1 MHLLDL
7 TLPTPAENLACDE
20 ALLDLCEEGGAGE
33 VLRFW
38 EPREYF
44 VVVGY
49 ANKVASEVNVNACR
63 GLVQPDGTI
72 KEVLSSPSPPAEGG
86 EGRGEEGRVPLG
98 LPSPHSSVV
107 GRGRSRSARGIPIL
121 RRCSGG
127 GTVLQGPGCLN
138 YSLILQIADSGPLQS
153 VTGTNRFVMQRNQEV
168 LAKLLGRPVQ
178 VQGFTDLTLGNLKFS
193 GNAQRRRRHRLIFH
207 GTFLLEFDLALVGRY
222 LNLPSRQ
229 PDYRQSRSHQDF
241 LTNLKLSADA
251 IKQAMREAWGAMAP
265 LKEVPSAAIAQL
277 ARERYSQP
285 DWNAK
290 F

>member
-38 EPREYF
+38 EPREAF

-49 ANKVASEVNVNACR
+49 ANKVASEVNLDACR
-63 GLVQPDGTI
+63 AL
-72 KEVLSSPSPPAEGG
+72 
-86 EGRGEEGRVPLG
+86 
-98 LPSPHSSVV
+98 
-107 GRGRSRSARGIPIL
+107 GIPIL

-138 YSLILQIADSGPLQS
+138 YSLILRINDSGPLQS
-153 VTGTNRFVMQRNQEV
+153 VTGTNRFVMERNQQA
-168 LAKLLGRPVQ
+168 LAKLLGRRVQ
-178 VQGFTDLTLGNLKFS
+178 VQGFTDLTLGDLKFS
-193 GNAQRRRRHRLIFH
+193 GNAQRRRRHSLIFH
-207 GTFLLEFDLALVGRY
+207 GTFLLEFDLTIVEKVLAV
-222 LNLPSRQ
+222 PSRQ
-229 PDYRQSRSHQDF
+229 PEYRQGRSHRDF
-241 LTNLKLSADA
+241 LINLKLPAEA
-251 IKQAMREAWGAMAP
+251 IRQAMGDAWGAAGP
-265 LKEVPSAAIAQL
+265 LQEVPFGAITKL
-277 ARERYSQP
+277 AIETYSHP

>member
-86 EGRGEEGRVPLG
+86 EGRGEEGRVLIDIPSPR
-98 LPSPHSSVV
+98 PSPHSSVV
-107 GRGRSRSARGIPIL
+107 GKRELVALVVSGCASRSFMNWSWQCWPRQM
-121 RRCSGG
+121 RRQIHRAS
-127 GTVLQGPGCLN
+127 PG
-138 YSLILQIADSGPLQS
+138 
-153 VTGTNRFVMQRNQEV
+153 
-168 LAKLLGRPVQ
+168 
-178 VQGFTDLTLGNLKFS
+178 
-193 GNAQRRRRHRLIFH
+193 
-207 GTFLLEFDLALVGRY
+207 
-222 LNLPSRQ
+222 
-229 PDYRQSRSHQDF
+229 
-241 LTNLKLSADA
+241 
-251 IKQAMREAWGAMAP
+251 
-265 LKEVPSAAIAQL
+265 AA
-277 ARERYSQP
+277 
-285 DWNAK
+285 
-290 F
+290 